1 MNQCLLFDCDGT
13 LVDSERLCN
22 IGLVVKFREYGIELD
37 ADELVM
43 RFRGWKLA
51 KILDV
56 LKHEFQITLS
66 ENFVDSYRVIVAELF
81 ETELKPIEH
90 IEEALKNLEQPKAV
104 VSSGPIHKIKQA
116 LRVCGL
122 TKYFGTN
129 IYSSYEVKLWK
140 PDPGIY
146 KYAAKDMGF
155 SAEDCVVIDDGPVG
169 IEAGVKAGMKMLFYN
184 RFNEECEFESV
195 VSFCTMKDLPQLVHS
210 HLIK

>member
-37 ADELVM
+37 ADELVI

-51 KILDV
+51 KILDM
-56 LKHEFQITLS
+56 LEQEHEICLP
-66 ENFVDSYRVIVAELF
+66 ENFVDHYRAIVSELF
-81 ETELKPIEH
+81 DTELKPIED
-90 IEEALKNLEQPKAV
+90 IEEALKNLDHPKAV
-104 VSSGPIHKIKQA
+104 VSSGPVHKIEQA

-122 TKYFGTN
+122 TNYFASN
-129 IYSSYEVKLWK
+129 IYSSYEVKIWK

-155 SAEDCVVIDDGPVG
+155 SEEECIVIDDGPVG
-169 IEAGVKAGMKMLFYN
+169 VEAGYKAGMRTLFYN
-184 RFNEECEFESV
+184 RYNELCEFPSVESFK
-195 VSFCTMKDLPQLVHS
+195 SMKELPR
-210 HLIK
+210 LIHT